1 MTPALPFV
9 TDSAISAEGSA
20 QDDKPRPLG
29 EGGRAALGS
38 TVWGGL
44 ARRSRA
50 RVPGGCAARH
60 PAARRARR
68 RAAGYL
74 PAAALRPA
82 RRPNDM
88 AMEWLAP
95 ATVTG

>member
-1 MTPALPFV
+1 MTPERPFV
-9 TDSAISAEGSA
+9 PDSAIFAEGSA

-29 EGGRAALGS
+29 EGGRAALDG
-38 TVWGGL
+38 TAGW
-44 ARRSRA
+44 RPRA
-50 RVPGGCAARH
+50 AQP
-60 PAARRARR
+60 RR

>member
-1 MTPALPFV
+1 MTPERPFV
-9 TDSAISAEGSA
+9 PDSAIFAEGSA

-44 ARRSRA
+44 ARRAPRE
-50 RVPGGCAARH
+50 G
-60 PAARRARR
+60 
-68 RAAGYL
+68 AGYL

-82 RRPNDM
+82 RRPNDI

>member
-1 MTPALPFV
+1 MTPERPFV
-9 TDSAISAEGSA
+9 PDSAIFAEGSA

-29 EGGRAALGS
+29 EGGSSGLGQYGMGRPRAAQPREG
-38 TVWGGL
+38 
-44 ARRSRA
+44 
-50 RVPGGCAARH
+50 
-60 PAARRARR
+60 
-68 RAAGYL
+68 AGYL

>member
-1 MTPALPFV
+1 MPLSEKRHIEAASSIASDTALAS
-9 TDSAISAEGSA
+9 TSARGRG
-20 QDDKPRPLG
+20 PR
-29 EGGRAALGS
+29 ENRGGRLRRGQAASG
-38 TVWGGL
+38 WGYG
-44 ARRSRA
+44 AQR
-50 RVPGGCAARH
+50 P
-60 PAARRARR
+60 ARRALRR
-68 RAAGYL
+68 DAYL